1 MREAIRGHQRS
12 SRGNHGSSV
21 YLRAMCESAAPA
33 NDWPVGVPS
42 RSWRASSGMAPAF
55 ASAPRLSESSDRS
68 RTSLVTCSFALTE
81 HCLAPLPVGMLG
93 GEAGESDQVK
103 SIRCMRSDACWA
115 GRQMHEIRCRW
126 VHSGALRCTQCAL
139 RCNQVQR
146 AQEILCN
153 QRQSE
158 VSICPPRDRTLIR
171 GNHEVSICPP

>member
-1 MREAIRGHQRS
+1 MREAIRGHQSS

-93 GEAGESDQVK
+93 GEAGESDQVHA
-103 SIRCMRSDACWA
+103 IRCMLGGETDA
-115 GRQMHEIRCRW
+115 
-126 VHSGALRCTQCAL
+126 
-139 RCNQVQR
+139 
-146 AQEILCN
+146 
-153 QRQSE
+153 
-158 VSICPPRDRTLIR
+158 
-171 GNHEVSICPP
+171 